1 MEDPQLAVIN
11 LISTILT
18 LLTYT
23 IVIRAL
29 LSWISPNPNNPI
41 VRLIIRITD
50 PILRP
55 LRRVIP
61 PIAGM
66 DLSPVAAIF
75 LVQVVQGLLPRL
87 LGAY

>member
-1 MEDPQLAVIN
+1 MEEPNIAIIN
-11 LISTILT
+11 LISSILT
-18 LLTYT
+18 VMTYA
-23 IVIRAL
+23 IVVRAL
-29 LSWISPNPNNPI
+29 LSWIHPNPENPI
-41 VRLIIRITD
+41 VRLIVKVTE

-66 DLSPVAAIF
+66 DLTPVAAII
-75 LVQVVQGLLPRL
+75 LLQVVQSLVPRL

>member
-1 MEDPQLAVIN
+1 MEDPNLAVIN
-11 LISTILT
+11 FISTILT
-18 LLTYT
+18 ILTYA

-29 LSWISPNPNNPI
+29 LSWIHPNPNNPI
-41 VRLIIRITD
+41 VRLIVRITD

-55 LRRVIP
+55 LQRIIP

-66 DLSPVAAIF
+66 DLTPVAAII
-75 LVQVVQGLLPRL
+75 LVQVVQGLLPKL